1 MTDPSLRIEPVHFAN
16 PVHIKA
22 LVDLLDVYHQDPM
35 GESAPWDRR
44 KTSALLTGLE
54 KHPTSFVLLAW
65 KGREAV
71 GMAVC
76 FEGFSTFSA
85 KPLLNIHDLVVIPQ
99 ARRQG
104 VAKALFSAI
113 EGEARKM
120 GAGRVTL
127 EVRRDNE
134 AAQALYA
141 SLGYGAGDTP
151 MEFWGKKLGA

>member
-1 MTDPSLRIEPVHFAN
+1 MTVSSLRIEPVHFAN
-16 PVHIKA
+16 PVHVKA

-35 GESAPWDRR
+35 GEGAPWDRR
-44 KTSALLTGLE
+44 KTSALLSGLE
-54 KHPTSFVLLAW
+54 RHPTSFVLLAW
-65 KGREAV
+65 KGPDAV

-85 KPLLNIHDLVVIPQ
+85 KPLVNIHDLVVVPQ

-104 VAKALFSAI
+104 VAKALFAAV
-113 EGEARKM
+113 EAEARKM

-127 EVRRDNE
+127 EVRRDNA

-141 SLGYGAGDTP
+141 SLGYGAGDAP
-151 MEFWGKKLGA
+151 MEFWGKHLV